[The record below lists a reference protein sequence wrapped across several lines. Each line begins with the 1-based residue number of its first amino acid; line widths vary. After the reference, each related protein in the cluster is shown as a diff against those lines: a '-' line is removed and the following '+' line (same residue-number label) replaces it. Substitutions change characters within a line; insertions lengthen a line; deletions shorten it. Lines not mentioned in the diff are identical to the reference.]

1 MREKEL
7 RRSMSVLPI
16 GTVMKLTD
24 LTARQIRYYEEQ
36 ELIKPLRNEGNRRMY
51 SLNDVDRLLEIK
63 DYLADGLNISGI
75 REVYKKQTQLEDE
88 RKRNRE
94 KGLTDSDVRKILED
108 EFLNIGGLK
117 PPSSSFDDPNNL
129 NNLNK

>member
-1 MREKEL
+1 
-7 RRSMSVLPI
+7 
-16 GTVMKLTD
+16 MKLTD